1 LISITKRAGG
11 SLLHMIL
18 RPSKGKHQGQPLL
31 TASFDVVAE
40 SCELMAVRRRLHG
53 GAIRPDRLS
62 EFTPEFIRPADELHE
77 RNPVVSVRLDC
88 ALLQV
93 TQGFG
98 VHTLREEHPAK
109 VQVRGR
115 ITRLKPQ
122 CHLKVHFTLC
132 YIRGIVEI
140 YPADKVVQSCI
151 AWLVV

>member
-1 LISITKRAGG
+1 ML
-11 SLLHMIL
+11 L

-40 SCELMAVRRRLHG
+40 SSELMAVRRRLHG
-53 GAIRPDRLS
+53 GAIRPDGLS
-62 EFTPEFIRPADELHE
+62 QFTPKFIRPADELHE

-93 TQGFG
+93 TKGFD
-98 VHTLREEHPAK
+98 VHAVREEHPAE
-109 VQVRGR
+109 VHVRGR
-115 ITRLKPQ
+115 ITRLNPHW
-122 CHLKVHFTLC
+122 HLKVHSCLF

-140 YPADKVVQSCI
+140 DPADKVVQSCI

>member
-1 LISITKRAGG
+1 
-11 SLLHMIL
+11 MIL

-40 SCELMAVRRRLHG
+40 PCKLMAVRRGLHG

-93 TQGFG
+93 TKGFD
-98 VHTLREEHPAK
+98 VHTFREEHPAK
-109 VQVRGR
+109 AQVRGR
-115 ITRLKPQ
+115 ITRPKTQ
-122 CHLKVHFTLC
+122 CHLKMEFCLF
-132 YIRGIVEI
+132 I
-140 YPADKVVQSCI
+140 
-151 AWLVV
+151 